1 MVKSRSYIAT
11 PPGATIKEQLN
22 DRGMSK
28 KEFAARMDMCE
39 KHINRFINGE
49 VQLTPEIAVRWR
61 MRSMILESIGRRIR
75 ELRNS
80 QGYSQEKL
88 ALKAEIDRT
97 YLAGV
102 EMGKRNLSIK
112 SLEKILNALD
122 IGFSEFFKEL

>member
-1 MVKSRSYIAT
+1 
-11 PPGATIKEQLN
+11 
-22 DRGMSK
+22 
-28 KEFAARMDMCE
+28 
-39 KHINRFINGE
+39 
-49 VQLTPEIAVRWR
+49 
-61 MRSMILESIGRRIR
+61 MILESIGRRIR

-88 ALKAEIDRT
+88 AVKAEIDRT